1 MKYRHKFLVAGGPA
15 EGPQLPNVFHWYG
28 EKDIDGQKYIGLIQE
43 GQQEPAPT
51 WFRDTTLA
59 DMFELIQ

>member
-28 EKDIDGQKYIGLIQE
+28 ERDIEGQKYIGLIQE

-51 WFRDTTLA
+51 WFRESTLR
-59 DMFELIQ
+59 DMFEQIQ